1 MDDPD
6 HHGDVGD
13 ALTLL
18 ADGLVP
24 YVTRELAPLL
34 TDGTAWTDVLRRKDA
49 LAGRRDRGYHE
60 RDLALLLRAL
70 TERLGELG
78 YPFSRTL
85 SRQGQAYASELRDV
99 RNRWAHHEAFTAATA
114 FRALDSA
121 ELLLREVGA
130 AQADA
135 VAALKVGLLPRDA
148 PTSTPLAAAGGTTPA
163 DDAPA
168 TADDAWAAGTPAP
181 GGATIHVTALP
192 VLSYAMAH
200 SRIGVIDE
208 ITVTDVAAEARGA
221 SLEVDV
227 VCATGSLGGPKVHLL
242 DLAAGQP
249 TMLRAVDLVLDPA
262 RMLAVD
268 EQQPGRIRTVL
279 RDAAG
284 TVLATG
290 SVDVQILAS
299 HQWMARPAQ
308 LALEMLAAHVQPN
321 AAAIAPLL
329 VEASDLLRAA
339 TGRSAL
345 DGYQS
350 QDPERVDAIAAA
362 VYDAMRAR
370 DVRYAE
376 PPASWGD
383 VGQKVRTPAEVLDGR
398 LGTCLDTAVTYAA
411 ALEQAGVHPTLWL
424 FSGHVVV
431 GYWRE
436 ETTLG
441 MVATSDLGDVVNL
454 VDLGLVALVETTALA
469 GGVESQPFEVA
480 RRAGKQRI
488 AGDLADAVGVTDVRQ
503 ARLARIFPLPSRSVG
518 DDGQV
523 VVHEYAAG
531 AGPTIEAYRGTPSE
545 RAGGERRDVPARVS
559 RWKNSLLDLSL
570 RNRLIHY
577 TQRSGFRLEVPDQAL
592 ARLEDQVSAGVA
604 ITLVASDVVAEVDAA
619 RGIRYGR
626 DLPEDAREILLAD
639 KRAAYV
645 DITSAAYTSKLRY
658 LTYKAKTIVEE
669 TGSSNLYLAFGMLA
683 WRFNDRDL
691 RSPLVLVPVQ
701 LSTTSRGQTYRIR
714 LDEAGVSTPNYCLLE
729 KLRVSFGLE
738 IPGLAE
744 PGEDASGIDLAAA
757 FDAVRRAIAAAG
769 LPFRVEETVD
779 LAILQFAKFP
789 LWKDLDDHWET
800 LAENALVEHLVHTPL
815 DAFADPAPPAQG
827 VDLDALGAAVPVPAD
842 SSQLEAVADAVAG
855 RTFVLEGP
863 PGTGKSQTITNLLA
877 RSLAE
882 GRRVLFVAEK
892 RAALDVVKK
901 RLEAVGL
908 GHLSL
913 DLHDKGARPAAV
925 RAQLRAALELRT
937 APDVDALRAGSET
950 AAAARRR
957 LATYAARL
965 HEQNAAGHSL
975 YSARSFD
982 LASDQGITPLD
993 VPAGLVAAGTP
1004 EQIDEVRGALRDLPE
1019 VADLARP
1026 RPRHPW
1032 RFLDARPPAVL
1043 DVAAVHAAAQR
1054 LDTAIGAA
1062 QEAGLD
1068 LPRLG
1073 RLRSAQDAA
1082 TWVRLAGAPR
1092 YPLTSIAMLL
1102 DTTWRPQ
1109 LLRVRAAADALA
1121 SGGGAWRTVVAAD
1134 VMQRDVAAL
1143 HTAALAADGS
1153 GFFRRKRRRRAV
1165 LAQLADV
1172 LVVPPSQ
1179 VPLATIS
1186 DLTADLA
1193 ATYAQV
1199 SELRA
1204 LVSATPLPFAA
1215 DGWNPGDP
1223 AAAAWLRD
1231 GVDEL
1236 LWLGEVLT
1244 VDGSSWRD
1252 DLRAF
1257 YAGTPQGASL
1267 DVLTALADAW
1277 SGFDDVAPSDP
1288 AALERWAA
1296 DGFLTAWWTTRA
1308 ERRLEST
1315 ASLERWVDLVRHVE
1329 PLRRHGMDAARTA
1342 VLDGRVPPDDAV
1354 LAFDRGTARTS
1365 LDERAEATALGDF
1378 DVAAHNRTIA
1388 RFTHAT
1394 RAVRAELPQAIPDQ
1408 VLAMRRFDV
1417 TSGAGQIGGLV
1428 RQLKRERGGMTVRAL
1443 MEHYG
1448 ELVTQIMPC
1457 TLMSPESVARF
1468 FPARP
1473 GLFDVVV
1480 FDEASQIR
1488 VADAIGAMGRA
1499 SSVVVVGDSKQ
1510 MPPTQVA
1517 ETGGTGEDDEEVT
1530 VETVV
1535 DEESIL
1541 SECVQSRVPSKWL
1554 SWHYRSQDESL
1565 IAFSNRLYYED
1576 RLSSFPAPLPS
1587 DTRQHPAGYGI
1598 SLVRVDGRFERAGR
1612 GKALRTNPVEADA
1625 IVADVRAR
1633 FAASPGRAPSLGIIT
1648 FNAQQRDLIDNL
1660 LRDSGDDRIVAAL
1673 DEPDG
1678 LFVKN
1683 LENVQ
1688 GDERDCILF
1697 SVAFSANDRGVVPLN
1712 FGPLSKPGGERRL
1725 NVAVTRARRQVVL
1738 YASFAPEALRAEE
1751 STQVGTKH
1759 LRAYLELAAHGVE
1772 AVATDGRRR
1781 GLVDHHREDLA
1792 AALRAAGYAVRTDV
1806 GLSDFRVDLAVA
1818 AADDPDTPLV
1828 AVLLDGPAWHAR
1840 RTVADRDGLPVEVLQ
1855 GLMRWPGVE
1864 RVWLPEWVQQRE
1876 QTLERLGAAVERAQ
1890 EAVRA
1895 AEAAAAEAAAAAA
1908 AAAARGEAG
1917 DGVSDGAV
1925 SGVNALRVVL
1935 EGDAE
1940 AGDVVDVGV
1949 DEPRVNGAD
1958 ADGAVAGG
1966 GGCADAD
1973 DEGVHDVGL
1982 HDGDADGW
1990 GLRDRVTD
1998 EAPAG
2003 DDVAAERL
2011 ASAERATGTR
2021 IASHASALG
2030 SRPRRHPSVRDHRE
2044 WTPGALGTVA
2054 TLDGLAYGRT
2064 TAEVRAAVADAIA
2077 VEGPIHPDR
2086 LTKIVA
2092 AAYGLGRVAEER
2104 KAAIRR
2110 LVPPEHVMPGDD
2122 FYWPAGVDPHTWF
2135 DVRVAA
2141 PGEARPVDEVSL
2153 VEIAN
2158 ALRVA
2163 AEETGGA
2170 SGDELK
2176 RRALQMFGGR
2186 RVTDAIG
2193 RRLDAGLA
2201 VALEWGRIRQVAAMY
2216 VSAG

>member
-1 MDDPD
+1 MTDRD
-6 HHGDVGD
+6 HHSDVGE

-18 ADGLVP
+18 VEGLAP
-24 YVTRELAPLL
+24 YVTAGLTVLLPEGASWTEL
-34 TDGTAWTDVLRRKDA
+34 LRRKDA
-49 LAGRRDRGYHE
+49 IAGRRDREYHE
-60 RDLALLLRAL
+60 RDLALLLRAM

-99 RNRWAHHEAFTAATA
+99 RNRWAHHEPFTAATA

-121 ELLLREVGA
+121 ELLLREIGA
-130 AQADA
+130 DQADA
-135 VAALKVGLLPRDA
+135 VGALKSGLLPPPDA
-148 PTSTPLAAAGGTTPA
+148 AATTTPLDTADDDGPAAPSGGTT
-163 DDAPA
+163 
-168 TADDAWAAGTPAP
+168 
-181 GGATIHVTALP
+181 IQITALP

-208 ITVTDVAAEARGA
+208 ITVTGVAAEARGA

-249 TMLRAVDLVLDPA
+249 TMLRSVDLVLDPA

-268 EQQPGRIRTVL
+268 EQQPGQIRTVL

-299 HQWMARPAQ
+299 NQWMARPPH

-321 AAAIAPLL
+321 AAAIAPLM

-350 QDPERVDAIAAA
+350 EDPERVDATAAA
-362 VYDAMRAR
+362 IYDAIRAR

-383 VGQKVRTPAEVLDGR
+383 VGQKVRTPAEVLEGR
-398 LGTCLDTAVTYAA
+398 LGTCLDTTVTYAA
-411 ALEQAGVHPTLWL
+411 ALEQAGINPTLWL
-424 FSGHVVV
+424 FAGHVLV
-431 GYWRE
+431 GYWRQE
-436 ETTLG
+436 STLG
-441 MVATSDLGDVVNL
+441 MVATPDVADIVNL
-454 VDLGLVALVETTALA
+454 VDLGLIGLVETTALA
-469 GGVESQPFEVA
+469 GGVESKTFDVA
-480 RRAGKQRI
+480 RRAGKNRL
-488 AGDLADAVGVTDVRQ
+488 AGDLSQAVGVTDVRQ

-518 DDGQV
+518 ADGQV

-531 AGPTIEAYRGTPSE
+531 AGPTIEAYRGAPSQGT
-545 RAGGERRDVPARVS
+545 ADDRRDVPARVS

-577 TQRSGFRLEVPDQAL
+577 TDRAGFRLEVPGQAL
-592 ARLEDQVSAGVA
+592 ARLEDQISAGVT
-604 ITLVASDVVAEVDAA
+604 ITLVSSDAVAEIDAA
-619 RGIRYGR
+619 RGIRFGR
-626 DLPEDAREILLAD
+626 DLPEDTREVLLAD
-639 KRAAYV
+639 KRAAYI
-645 DITSAAYTSKLRY
+645 DITSASYTSKLRY

-669 TGSSNLYLAFGMLA
+669 TGSNNLYLAFGMLS

-701 LSTTSRGQTYRIR
+701 LSTTSRGQTYRIK
-714 LDEAGVSTPNYCLLE
+714 LDEAGASTPNYCLLE

-744 PGEDASGIDLAAA
+744 PGEDSSGIDLPAA
-757 FDAVRRAIAAAG
+757 FDAVRRAIAVAG

-789 LWKDLDDHWET
+789 LWKDLDQHWET
-800 LAENALVEHLVHTPL
+800 LTENALVHHLVHTPL
-815 DAFADPAPPAQG
+815 DAFIDPTPPPQD
-827 VDLDALGAAVPVPAD
+827 VDLDLLGAAVPVPAD

-877 RSLAE
+877 RALAE

-908 GHLSL
+908 SHLSL

-925 RAQLRAALELRT
+925 RAQLRAALELRAT
-937 APDVDALRAGSET
+937 PDVDALRAGSET

-975 YSARSFD
+975 YSARSFE
-982 LASDQGITPLD
+982 LASEQAITPLD
-993 VPAGLVAAGTP
+993 VPAALVAAGTP
-1004 EQIDEVRGALRDLPE
+1004 EQLDEVRSLLRDLPE

-1032 RFLDARPPAVL
+1032 RFVDVRPDAPF
-1043 DVAAVHAAAQR
+1043 DVAAVHAAALR
-1054 LDTAIGAA
+1054 LDAAIGGALDG
-1062 QEAGLD
+1062 GLE

-1073 RLRSAQDAA
+1073 RLRSADDATA
-1082 TWVRLAGAPR
+1082 WLRLADTPR
-1092 YPLTSIAMLL
+1092 YPLTSIATVL
-1102 DTTWRPQ
+1102 DSTWRPYLQ
-1109 LLRVRAAADALA
+1109 RVRAGADALA
-1121 SGGGAWRTVVAAD
+1121 GGTGAWRQVVAPA
-1134 VMQRDVAAL
+1134 VMQRDVAAI
-1143 HTAALAADGS
+1143 HAAALAADAS
-1153 GFFRRKRRRRAV
+1153 GFFGRKKRRRAV
-1165 LAQLADV
+1165 LAQFADT
-1172 LVVPPSQ
+1172 LVVPPSE
-1179 VPLATIS
+1179 VPLKQLS

-1193 ATYAQV
+1193 TTYAQV
-1199 SELRA
+1199 TELRA
-1204 LVSATPLPFAA
+1204 LVTQTPLPFAA

-1223 AAAAWLRD
+1223 AAAAWMRD
-1231 GVDEL
+1231 NVDTL
-1236 LWLGEVLT
+1236 TWLGEVLA
-1244 VDGSSWRD
+1244 VDGSALRD
-1252 DLRAF
+1252 DLRA
-1257 YAGTPQGASL
+1257 YYSGTPQGTSAA
-1267 DVLTALADAW
+1267 VIAELADAW
-1277 SGFDDVAPSDP
+1277 SAFDAAVAVDRST
-1288 AALERWAA
+1288 LERWAGD
-1296 DGFLTAWWTTRA
+1296 DGFLTVWWVTRTD
-1308 ERRLEST
+1308 RRLESAAT
-1315 ASLERWVDLVRHVE
+1315 LERWADLVRHVE
-1329 PLRRHGMDAARTA
+1329 PLRRHGMDAARTEI
-1342 VLDGRVPPDDAV
+1342 LDGRVAPDDAV
-1354 LAFDRGTARTS
+1354 LAFDRGAARTS
-1365 LDERAEATALGDF
+1365 LAERAEATALGDF
-1378 DVAAHNRTIA
+1378 DVAAHNRTIE
-1388 RFTHAT
+1388 RFTQAT

-1408 VLAMRRFDV
+1408 VLALRRFDV

-1448 ELVTQIMPC
+1448 ELITEIMPC

-1517 ETGGTGEDDEEVT
+1517 ETSASVEDEEDVT

-1576 RLSSFPAPLPS
+1576 RLSSFPAPLPG

-1598 SLVRVDGRFERAGR
+1598 SLVRVDGKFERSGK

-1633 FAASPGRAPSLGIIT
+1633 FAASPGRAPSLGVIT

-1673 DEPDG
+1673 DEADG

-1759 LRAYLELAAHGVE
+1759 LRAYLEMAAHGVE
-1772 AVATDGRRR
+1772 VAAADGRRR
-1781 GLVDHHREDLA
+1781 GIVDHHRDDLA
-1792 AALRAAGYAVRTDV
+1792 AKLRLAGYAVRTDV
-1806 GLSDFRVDLAVA
+1806 GLSDFRVDVSIA
-1818 AADDPDTPLV
+1818 AADDPDQPLV
-1828 AVLLDGPAWHAR
+1828 AVLLDGPTWHAR

-1855 GLMRWPGVE
+1855 GIMRWPGVE

-1876 QTLERLGAAVERAQ
+1876 ETLARLAGAVERAR
-1890 EAVRA
+1890 EVVR
-1895 AEAAAAEAAAAAA
+1895 AAAAAV
-1908 AAAARGEAG
+1908 E
-1917 DGVSDGAV
+1917 GADFGTPEV
-1925 SGVNALRVVL
+1925 DDLQVGTA
-1935 EGDAE
+1935 DAE
-1940 AGDVVDVGV
+1940 PWGDVVDGV
-1949 DEPRVNGAD
+1949 IDDVVDDD
-1958 ADGAVAGG
+1958 APITALD
-1966 GGCADAD
+1966 
-1973 DEGVHDVGL
+1973 
-1982 HDGDADGW
+1982 
-1990 GLRDRVTD
+1990 
-1998 EAPAG
+1998 APAPG
-2003 DDVAAERL
+2003 
-2011 ASAERATGTR
+2011 
-2021 IASHASALG
+2021 
-2030 SRPRRHPSVRDHRE
+2030 PRRHPAVRDHVE
-2044 WTPGALGTVA
+2044 WAPGRLGTVA
-2054 TLDGLAYGRT
+2054 TLDGLASGRT
-2064 TAEVRAAVADAIA
+2064 AAEVRAAIVDAIA

-2092 AAYGLGRVAEER
+2092 GAYGLGRVGEER
-2104 KAAIRR
+2104 KAAITR
-2110 LVPPEHVMPGDD
+2110 LVPVENRTAGDD
-2122 FYWPAGVDPHTWF
+2122 FYWPAGVSPQAWL
-2135 DVRVAA
+2135 DVRRAA
-2141 PGEARPVDEVSL
+2141 SGVSRPVEEVSL

-2158 ALRVA
+2158 AMRVA

-2170 SGDELK
+2170 SADELK
-2176 RRALQMFGGR
+2176 RRALLMFGGK
-2186 RVTDAIG
+2186 RVTEAIG
-2193 RRLDAGLA
+2193 KRLDAGLEVA
-2201 VALEWGRIRQVAAMY
+2201 VEWGRVQVRGAGMY
-2216 VSAG
+2216 VSGG

>member
-1 MDDPD
+1 MNDGE
-6 HHGDVGD
+6 HHADVTPGDV
-13 ALTLL
+13 T
-18 ADGLVP
+18 
-24 YVTRELAPLL
+24 TRITAP
-34 TDGTAWTDVLRRKDA
+34 
-49 LAGRRDRGYHE
+49 
-60 RDLALLLRAL
+60 
-70 TERLGELG
+70 
-78 YPFSRTL
+78 
-85 SRQGQAYASELRDV
+85 
-99 RNRWAHHEAFTAATA
+99 
-114 FRALDSA
+114 
-121 ELLLREVGA
+121 
-130 AQADA
+130 
-135 VAALKVGLLPRDA
+135 
-148 PTSTPLAAAGGTTPA
+148 
-163 DDAPA
+163 
-168 TADDAWAAGTPAP
+168 
-181 GGATIHVTALP
+181 P

-208 ITVTDVAAEARGA
+208 ITVTPVAADTRGA

-249 TMLRAVDLVLDPA
+249 TTLRDVDLVLDPA

-284 TVLATG
+284 TVLGTG
-290 SVDVQILAS
+290 SADVQVLAS
-299 HQWMARPAQ
+299 HQWVARPAQ

-321 AAAIAPLL
+321 AAAVAPLL
-329 VEASDLLRAA
+329 VEASDLLRAS

-350 QDPERVDAIAAA
+350 EDPERVDAIAAA

-383 VGQKVRTPAEVLDGR
+383 VGQKVRTPAEVLEGR
-398 LGTCLDTAVTYAA
+398 LGTCLDTTVTYAA
-411 ALEQAGVHPTLWL
+411 ALEQAGINPTLWL
-424 FSGHVVV
+424 FAGHAVV
-431 GYWRE
+431 GYWRQ

-441 MVATSDLGDVVNL
+441 MVATSDVADVVNL
-454 VDLGLVALVETTALA
+454 VDLGLIGLVETTALA
-469 GGVESQPFEVA
+469 GGVESKPFEAA
-480 RRAGKQRI
+480 RRAGKNRL
-488 AGDLADAVGVTDVRQ
+488 AGDLSQVVGVTDVRQ
-503 ARLARIFPLPSRSVG
+503 ARLAGIYPLPSRSV
-518 DDGQV
+518 DADGQV
-523 VVHEYAAG
+523 VVHTYTAG
-531 AGPTIEAYRGTPSE
+531 AGPTIAAYRGTPSQ
-545 RAGGERRDVPARVS
+545 RADDDRREVPARVG

-577 TQRSGFRLEVPDQAL
+577 TDRSGFRLEVPGQAL
-592 ARLEDQVSAGVA
+592 ARLEDQISANVA

-619 RGIRYGR
+619 RGTRFGR
-626 DLPEDAREILLAD
+626 DLPEDTREVLLAD

-645 DITSAAYTSKLRY
+645 DITSAAYTGKLRY

-669 TGSSNLYLAFGMLA
+669 TGSNNLYLAFGMLR

-701 LSTTSRGQTYRIR
+701 LSTTSRGQAYRIR

-729 KLRVSFGLE
+729 KLRVAFDLE

-744 PGEDASGIDLAAA
+744 PGEDSSGIDLAAA
-757 FDAVRRAIAAAG
+757 FEAVRLAIAQAG

-789 LWKDLDDHWET
+789 LWRDLDRHWET
-800 LAENALVEHLVHTPL
+800 LTRNPLVHHLVHTPL
-815 DAFADPAPPAQG
+815 DAFTDPAPPPQD

-908 GHLSL
+908 AHLSL
-913 DLHDKGARPAAV
+913 DLHDKAARPAAV
-925 RAQLRAALELRT
+925 RAQLRAALELHA

-965 HEQNAAGHSL
+965 HEQNGAGHSL

-982 LASDQGITPLD
+982 LASDQAITPLD
-993 VPAGLVAAGTP
+993 VPAAFVATATP
-1004 EQIDEVRGALRDLPE
+1004 QQLAEVRDVLRDLPE
-1019 VADLARP
+1019 HADLARP
-1026 RPRHPW
+1026 RPAHPW
-1032 RFLDARPPAVL
+1032 RFVDVRPGTPCDVPA
-1043 DVAAVHAAAQR
+1043 AHAAAQR
-1054 LDTAIGAA
+1054 LDAAIGAA
-1062 QEAGLD
+1062 QDAGLD
-1068 LPRLG
+1068 LARLG
-1073 RLRSAQDAA
+1073 RLRSVDDAT
-1082 TWVRLAGAPR
+1082 TWARLAAAPR
-1092 YPLTSIAMLL
+1092 YPLTMVDARH
-1102 DTTWRPQ
+1102 DPAWRPHLQ
-1109 LLRVRAAADALA
+1109 RLRAAADALA
-1121 SGGGAWRTVVAAD
+1121 AGTGAWRQVVGPD
-1134 VMQRDVAAL
+1134 VMRRDVAAL
-1143 HTAALAADGS
+1143 HAAALAADEA
-1153 GFFRRKRRRRAV
+1153 GFFKRRGRRRAV

-1172 LVVPPSQ
+1172 LVVEPRA
-1179 VPLATIS
+1179 VPLKTLS
-1186 DLTADLA
+1186 TLTAELA
-1193 ATYAQV
+1193 AAYAQV

-1204 LVSATPLPFAA
+1204 LVQEATLPFAA

-1223 AAAAWLRD
+1223 VAAAWMRD
-1231 GVDEL
+1231 EVDRL
-1236 LWLGEVLT
+1236 VWLGEVLEA
-1244 VDGSSWRD
+1244 DGSALAGDR
-1252 DLRAF
+1252 RAY
-1257 YAGTPQGASL
+1257 YAGTASG
-1267 DVLTALADAW
+1267 DASGPLTELAESW
-1277 SGFDDVAPSDP
+1277 SGFSAAVATDRE
-1288 AALERWAA
+1288 ALDRWCGD
-1296 DGFLTAWWTTRA
+1296 DGFLTAWWATRG
-1308 ERRLEST
+1308 ERRLEWA
-1315 ASLERWVDLVRHVE
+1315 ASLERWVALVQHVE
-1329 PLRRHGMDAARTA
+1329 PLRRHGMDAARRGI
-1342 VLDGRVPPDDAV
+1342 LDGRVVPDDAV
-1354 LAFDRGTARTS
+1354 LAFDRGAARAS
-1365 LDERAEATALGDF
+1365 LVERADATALGDF
-1378 DVAAHNRTIA
+1378 DVAAHNRTIE

-1394 RAVRAELPQAIPDQ
+1394 RAVRAELPQAIPEQ

-1448 ELVTQIMPC
+1448 ELITQIMPC

-1468 FPARP
+1468 FPARA

-1517 ETGGTGEDDEEVT
+1517 ETNVRAEDDEDVA

-1541 SECVQSRVPSKWL
+1541 SECVQSRVPSRWL

-1598 SLVRVDGRFERAGR
+1598 SLVRVDGRFERS
-1612 GKALRTNPVEADA
+1612 GKGTALRTNPVEADA

-1648 FNAQQRDLIDNL
+1648 FNAPQRDLIDNL
-1660 LRDSGDDRIVAAL
+1660 LRDSGDARIVAAL
-1673 DEPDG
+1673 DEADG

-1772 AVATDGRRR
+1772 VGVGGGRRR
-1781 GLVDHHREDLA
+1781 DIVDHHRDDLA
-1792 AALRAAGYAVRTDV
+1792 AELRRAGYAVRTDV
-1806 GLSDFRVDLAVA
+1806 GLSDFRVDVSIAT
-1818 AADDPDTPLV
+1818 ADDPDRPLV
-1828 AVLLDGPAWHAR
+1828 AVLLDGPTWHAR

-1864 RVWLPEWVQQRE
+1864 RVWLPEWVQQR
-1876 QTLERLGAAVERAQ
+1876 QATLLRLMEAVERAR
-1890 EAVRA
+1890 EATRGVVVDSLPPGEAEVSALRVEVDGDVGDGDGVPDEGEVVTGSVAVVAAGEGHAGARASVLDRAPVRRHPAVRDHEEWAPGVLGKVSTLDRLPDARA
-1895 AEAAAAEAAAAAA
+1895 AEQ
-1908 AAAARGEAG
+1908 
-1917 DGVSDGAV
+1917 
-1925 SGVNALRVVL
+1925 
-1935 EGDAE
+1935 
-1940 AGDVVDVGV
+1940 
-1949 DEPRVNGAD
+1949 
-1958 ADGAVAGG
+1958 
-1966 GGCADAD
+1966 
-1973 DEGVHDVGL
+1973 
-1982 HDGDADGW
+1982 
-1990 GLRDRVTD
+1990 
-1998 EAPAG
+1998 
-2003 DDVAAERL
+2003 
-2011 ASAERATGTR
+2011 
-2021 IASHASALG
+2021 
-2030 SRPRRHPSVRDHRE
+2030 
-2044 WTPGALGTVA
+2044 
-2054 TLDGLAYGRT
+2054 
-2064 TAEVRAAVADAIA
+2064 VRAAVVDAIT

-2086 LTKIVA
+2086 LAKIVA
-2092 AAYGLGRVAEER
+2092 GAYGLGRVGEER
-2104 KAAIRR
+2104 KASIRR
-2110 LVPPEHVMPGDD
+2110 LVPAENRPADDD
-2122 FYWPAGVDPHTWF
+2122 FYWPAGVEPRTWLE
-2135 DVRVAA
+2135 VRRVAN
-2141 PGEARPVDEVSL
+2141 GGSRPVDEVSL

-2163 AEETGGA
+2163 ADETGGA
-2170 SGDELK
+2170 SADELK
-2176 RRALQMFGGR
+2176 RRALQMFRGK
-2186 RVTDAIG
+2186 RVTEAIG
-2193 RRLDAGLA
+2193 KRLDAGLA
-2201 VALEWGRIRQVAAMY
+2201 LALEWGRVRVRGVGTY
-2216 VSAG
+2216 VSGG